1 MNDQSIL
8 PLLQKIPIF
17 EHLDER
23 VHKQIINNVTLQY
36 YPADYEL
43 FKQGDAG
50 VEMYIIKNGKVQIA
64 KDGREV
70 AVLSNNDFFGE
81 LALVSDAPRNASAKV
96 LEDSEILILK
106 RSDLGLLLANN
117 PEAEEALKKAVI
129 ERN

>member
-8 PLLQKIPIF
+8 PILQKIPIF
-17 EHLDER
+17 SHLDQR
-23 VHKQIINNVTLQY
+23 VHKQIIDNVTLQY

-43 FKQGDAG
+43 FKQGDPG
-50 VEMYIIKNGKVQIA
+50 VEMYIIKSGKVQIV
-64 KDGREV
+64 KDGKEV
-70 AVLSNNDFFGE
+70 AVLSDNDFFGE
-81 LALVSDAPRNASAKV
+81 LALVSDEARNASAKIV
-96 LEDSEILILK
+96 EDSEIFILK